1 MKTLVID
8 NIDSF
13 VYNLVQ
19 YVGILGGNP
28 IVVQNTMDLDRINEI
43 IKKEKVTHIIISP
56 GPRTPKDAGISNK
69 IIEKF
74 KRIPTLGVCLG
85 HQCIA
90 HVFGGKI
97 RRAKTLMHGKTS
109 LIEHNGKG
117 ILNGIPNPLEAVRYH
132 SLVVDDKTLP
142 QCLEIIAK
150 SLDDNEIM
158 GLKHKKYEIYGLQF
172 HPESILTREGI
183 KIIENFLGLHYKV

>member
-43 IKKEKVTHIIISP
+43 IKKERVTHIIISP

-158 GLKHKKYEIYGLQF
+158 GLKHRKYEIYGLQF

>member
-43 IKKEKVTHIIISP
+43 IKKEEVTHIIISP

-158 GLKHKKYEIYGLQF
+158 GLKHRKYEIYGLQF